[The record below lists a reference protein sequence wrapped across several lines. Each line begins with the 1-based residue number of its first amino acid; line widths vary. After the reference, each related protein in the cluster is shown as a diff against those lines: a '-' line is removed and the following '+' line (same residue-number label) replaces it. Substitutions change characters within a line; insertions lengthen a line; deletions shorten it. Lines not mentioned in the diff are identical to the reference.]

1 MQLWDVGSAAFP
13 TVNDIKDVSMCYVLC
28 NNALKDTASGRMG
41 SLKKKKVPRVC
52 LVSSVGKYF
61 ACLFIFIFVPGI
73 SRLSCLKTIS
83 ELLIGAKT

>member
-41 SLKKKKVPRVC
+41 SLKKKKI
-52 LVSSVGKYF
+52 SNIIF
-61 ACLFIFIFVPGI
+61 FFIFFKIFLFFI
-73 SRLSCLKTIS
+73 YFYFF
-83 ELLIGAKT
+83 